1 LLTRIVNTKYVLNFE
16 IMNKKSYQWVVYFI
30 GVTIITTIAVQVYW
44 NYREY
49 QINKQNLISK
59 VQLSLDNSVEA
70 YFANITKSGIITY
83 KSIDKINSEGK
94 TDTII
99 VSTKS
104 RHSFRKKM
112 DSTLQNLAEL
122 DNDKPLLLK
131 TPYNSFPFFNSKNAI
146 PKNIDSLIHKV
157 IISISRDSLN
167 LEKLDSY
174 LIEEFKRNKID
185 VEYALKYEYRNRH
198 YFEDS
203 IAPNIIEY
211 KLDNFPKKHLKT
223 ISNSTFLPH
232 RSKLELYFTNE
243 TKTLLRDSF
252 ISVLLSLLLSTSII
266 ACLIY
271 LLKTIYQQKQLAEV
285 KNDLINNITHE
296 FKTPIATISTALEA
310 MKNFNAMD
318 DKVKSEKYITIA
330 NSQVSKL
337 NLMVEKILETA
348 ALNHEELA
356 INKQPINIIHLIK
369 EVIEKYKIINAEK
382 TFHFKKNIDTCILSL
397 DKFHFENALG
407 NIIDNALKY
416 GGNTITIEVTSTKNN
431 TIIVI
436 TDNGKG
442 IHKTQKD
449 KVFDQ
454 FYRISTG
461 NTHNVKG
468 FGIGLY
474 YTKKI
479 IEKHGGSINIVYDKT
494 NNTLFKIELLNE

>member
-1 LLTRIVNTKYVLNFE
+1 MLTLIVNTKYVLNFE
-16 IMNKKSYQWVVYFI
+16 IMDKKSYKWVVYFI

-83 KSIDKINSEGK
+83 KSLNSVNSKGK

-112 DSTLQNLAEL
+112 DSTLQNLAKL
-122 DNDKPLLLK
+122 DSDKPLLLK
-131 TPYNSFPFFNSKNAI
+131 TPNNPFPFFNSKNAI

-198 YFEDS
+198 YFQDS
-203 IAPNIIEY
+203 IGPNTIEY
-211 KLDNFPKKHLKT
+211 KLDNFPKEHLKT

-232 RSKLELYFTNE
+232 RSRLELYFTNE
-243 TKTLLRDSF
+243 TKTLLWDSL
-252 ISVLLSLLLSTSII
+252 ISILLSLLLSASII

-271 LLKTIYQQKQLAEV
+271 LLKTIYKQKQLAEV

-310 MKNFNAMD
+310 MKNFNALD
-318 DKVKSEKYITIA
+318 NKIKSEKYISIA

-356 INKQPINIIHLIK
+356 INKQPINIIYLIE
-369 EVIEKYKIINAEK
+369 EVIEKYKIINSEK
-382 TFHFKKNIDTCILSL
+382 TFNFKSTIDTILLNL

-416 GGNTITIEVTSTKNN
+416 GGNAITIEVTSTKNN

-436 TDNGKG
+436 KDNGNG
-442 IHKTQKD
+442 IHKTEKD
-449 KVFDQ
+449 KVFEQ
-454 FYRISTG
+454 FYRIPTG

-479 IEKHGGSINIVYDKT
+479 IEKHDGSINIIYDKN

>member
-1 LLTRIVNTKYVLNFE
+1 
-16 IMNKKSYQWVVYFI
+16 MDKKSYKWVVYFI

-70 YFANITKSGIITY
+70 YFANITKSGIITF
-83 KSIDKINSEGK
+83 KSLDSLNSKGK

-112 DSTLQNLAEL
+112 DSTLQNLAKLE
-122 DNDKPLLLK
+122 NRKPLLLK
-131 TPYNSFPFFNSKNAI
+131 TSNNPYPFFTGNKGI
-146 PKNIDSLIHKV
+146 PKNIDSLISKV
-157 IISISRDSLN
+157 FISIVRDTLD
-167 LEKLDSY
+167 LEKLDTY
-174 LIEEFKRNKID
+174 LIEEFNRNKID
-185 VEYALKYEYRNRH
+185 VEYALKYEYHNRRH
-198 YFEDS
+198 FEDS

-211 KLDNFPKKHLKT
+211 RLDNFPKKHLKT

-243 TKTLLRDSF
+243 TKTLLQASF
-252 ISVLLSLLLSTSII
+252 ISVLLSLLLSASII

-271 LLKTIYQQKQLAEV
+271 LLKTIYKQKQLAAV

-318 DKVKSEKYITIA
+318 DKVKSEKYIHIA

-356 INKQPINIIHLIK
+356 INKQPINIIHLLE
-369 EVIEKYKIINAEK
+369 EVIEKYKIINSEK
-382 TFHFKKNIDTCILSL
+382 TIKLKNTIGTTLLNLDT
-397 DKFHFENALG
+397 FHFENALG

-416 GGNTITIEVTSTKNN
+416 GGNEITIEVTSTKNT

-436 TDNGKG
+436 KDNGNG

-449 KVFDQ
+449 KVFEQ
-454 FYRISTG
+454 FYRIPTG

-479 IEKHGGSINIVYDKT
+479 IEKHGGNIHIIYDKN